1 MRAWLH
7 SLRLPNLLMV
17 WIFVL
22 ITGVGGFQ
30 IGHPVSAEL
39 FLLGLACTFFLM
51 AGNWWNDLLDA
62 GIDEKNRPGTNP
74 FSYSNNR
81 KLGKRLVVLSMIL
94 AYVFLFLA
102 GQKSGIEKHAALYA
116 AALLGPGLWLY
127 SRFLQRKVI
136 WKTIFA
142 ALLGAIGI
150 WSVQW
155 MQYGAETYWGLTAL
169 AFLSGCWRELIK
181 DLADARGDNL
191 EQKGNAVLLFG
202 EKKMRVVVIFVGIVT
217 ILSCVSSVQDE
228 QVRLQE
234 MGHLFLGLPYGLTLL
249 LVLKKQWKSAAWLA
263 KIFMLVGMLLVKG
276 GMGI

>member
-74 FSYSNNR
+74 FSFSNSR

-228 QVRLQE
+228 QVRLQV

>member
-74 FSYSNNR
+74 FSYSNSR

-276 GMGI
+276 GMGF

>member
-62 GIDEKNRPGTNP
+62 GISEKNRPGTNP
-74 FSYSNNR
+74 FSYSNSR

-102 GQKSGIEKHAALYA
+102 GQKSG
-116 AALLGPGLWLY
+116 
-127 SRFLQRKVI
+127 
-136 WKTIFA
+136 
-142 ALLGAIGI
+142 
-150 WSVQW
+150 
-155 MQYGAETYWGLTAL
+155 
-169 AFLSGCWRELIK
+169 
-181 DLADARGDNL
+181 
-191 EQKGNAVLLFG
+191 
-202 EKKMRVVVIFVGIVT
+202 
-217 ILSCVSSVQDE
+217 
-228 QVRLQE
+228 
-234 MGHLFLGLPYGLTLL
+234 
-249 LVLKKQWKSAAWLA
+249 
-263 KIFMLVGMLLVKG
+263 
-276 GMGI
+276 